1 MNAVESLSSKMFDVI
16 KKCIGKHV
24 ILYGYGKSGIF
35 IEWLCSHVYG
45 KKFTLVI
52 DDKKA
57 IPGIS
62 LHRKIILD
70 YIDPNETVILV
81 SFRRER
87 MTENDMSQMTAYGY
101 EDGKNLFYL
110 KDMIIPDTLGL
121 YSFLEHEC
129 GTDFLKRVDQSEFD
143 YESPDATACG
153 ASRERSLFDMCQMP
167 GIFNGKV
174 LDFGCGKG
182 AAIAIMKMAGIK
194 EVDGV
199 EQSHM
204 LAEIAMGNMKK
215 LGEDMVT
222 IFSED
227 ATKLTEQ
234 LDTYD
239 TFYLY
244 DPFRGETFKKVI
256 KNIEESVRRK
266 DRNVT
271 IVYANPWLHREVEA
285 GGVFKLVKQISTEFF
300 LNIVNVYENE

>member
-1 MNAVESLSSKMFDVI
+1 MKAVESLNKKMRDVI
-16 KKCIGKHV
+16 NKCSGKQV

-35 IEWLCSHVYG
+35 VEWLFSHVYG

-52 DDKKA
+52 DDKKV
-57 IPGIS
+57 IPGIN

-70 YIDPNETVILV
+70 YVDPEQTVILV

-87 MTENDMSQMTAYGY
+87 MTENDMSQMTSFGY
-101 EDGKNLFYL
+101 EEGKNLFFL
-110 KDMIIPDTLGL
+110 KEMIIPDTLGL
-121 YSFLEHEC
+121 YSFLEHEYEA
-129 GTDFLKRVDQSEFD
+129 DFLKRVDQSEFD

-153 ASRERSLFDMCQMP
+153 ASRERSLFDMCYIP
-167 GIFNGKV
+167 GVFNGRV

-194 EVDGV
+194 EVGGV

-204 LAEIAMGNMKK
+204 LAETARDNMKK
-215 LGEDMVT
+215 LGEDMVV
-222 IFSED
+222 IFNED
-227 ATKLTEQ
+227 ATEFTDL
-234 LDTYD
+234 LDMYD

-266 DRNVT
+266 SRKVT

-285 GGVFKLVKQISTEFF
+285 GGIFHLTKQISTEFF
-300 LNIVNVYENE
+300 LNIVNVYENK

>member
-16 KKCIGKHV
+16 KKCIGKQV

-52 DDKKA
+52 DDKKV

-101 EDGKNLFYL
+101 EEGKNLFYL

-121 YSFLEHEC
+121 YSFLEHEY

-174 LDFGCGKG
+174 MDFGCGKG

-222 IFSED
+222 IFNED

-244 DPFRGETFKKVI
+244 DPFRGETFRKVI
-256 KNIEESVRRK
+256 KNIEDSIRRK
-266 DRNVT
+266 NRNVT
-271 IVYANPWLHREVEA
+271 IVYANPWMHKDVEA
-285 GGVFKLVKQISTEFF
+285 DGMFRLTKQLGTEFF
-300 LNIVNVYENE
+300 LNIVNVYENK

>member
-1 MNAVESLSSKMFDVI
+1 MNAVESLNSKMFDVI
-16 KKCIGKHV
+16 KKCIGKQV

-57 IPGIS
+57 IPGIN

-70 YIDPNETVILV
+70 YVDPKETVILV

-101 EDGKNLFYL
+101 EEGKNLFYL

-129 GTDFLKRVDQSEFD
+129 GTDFLKHVDQSEFD

-153 ASRERSLFDMCQMP
+153 ASRERSLLDMCQMP

-204 LAEIAMGNMKK
+204 LAEIARDNMKK
-215 LGEDMVT
+215 LGENMVA
-222 IFSED
+222 IFNED
-227 ATKLTEQ
+227 ATEFTDL
-234 LDTYD
+234 LDMYD

>member
-1 MNAVESLSSKMFDVI
+1 MNAVESLNSKIFDVI
-16 KKCIGKHV
+16 KKCIGKQV

-52 DDKKA
+52 DDKKV

-70 YIDPNETVILV
+70 YIDPKETVILV

-101 EDGKNLFYL
+101 EEGKNLFYL

-153 ASRERSLFDMCQMP
+153 ASRERSLLDMCQMP

-204 LAEIAMGNMKK
+204 LAEIARDNMKK
-215 LGEDMVT
+215 LGEDMVA
-222 IFSED
+222 IFNED
-227 ATKLTEQ
+227 ATEFTDL
-234 LDTYD
+234 LDMYD

-285 GGVFKLVKQISTEFF
+285 GGVFHLTKQISTEFF

>member
-1 MNAVESLSSKMFDVI
+1 MKAVEILNKKMRDVI
-16 KKCIGKHV
+16 NKCSGKQV

-35 IEWLCSHVYG
+35 VEWLCSHVYG

-52 DDKKA
+52 DDKKV
-57 IPGIS
+57 IPGIN

-70 YIDPNETVILV
+70 YVDPEQTVILV

-87 MTENDMSQMTAYGY
+87 MTENDMSQMTSFGY
-101 EDGKNLFYL
+101 KEGKNLFFL
-110 KDMIIPDTLGL
+110 KEMIIPDTLGL
-121 YSFLEHEC
+121 YSFLEHEYEA
-129 GTDFLKRVDQSEFD
+129 DFLKRVDQSEFD

-153 ASRERSLFDMCQMP
+153 ASRERSLFDMCYIP
-167 GIFNGKV
+167 GVFNGRV

-194 EVDGV
+194 EVGGV

-204 LAEIAMGNMKK
+204 LAETARDNM
-215 LGEDMVT
+215 VV
-222 IFSED
+222 IFNED
-227 ATKLTEQ
+227 ATEFTDL
-234 LDTYD
+234 LDMYD

-266 DRNVT
+266 SRKVT

-285 GGVFKLVKQISTEFF
+285 GGIFHLTKQISTEFF
-300 LNIVNVYENE
+300 LNIVNVYENK

>member
-1 MNAVESLSSKMFDVI
+1 MKAVEILNKKMRDVI
-16 KKCIGKHV
+16 NKCSGKQV

-35 IEWLCSHVYG
+35 VEWLCSHVYG
-45 KKFTLVI
+45 KKFALVI
-52 DDKKA
+52 DDKKV
-57 IPGIS
+57 IPGIN

-70 YIDPNETVILV
+70 YVDPEQTVILV

-87 MTENDMSQMTAYGY
+87 MTENDMSQMTSFGY
-101 EDGKNLFYL
+101 KEGKNLFFL
-110 KDMIIPDTLGL
+110 KEMIIPDTLGL
-121 YSFLEHEC
+121 YSFLEHEYEA
-129 GTDFLKRVDQSEFD
+129 DFLKRVDQSEFD

-153 ASRERSLFDMCQMP
+153 ASRERSLFDMCYIP
-167 GIFNGKV
+167 GVFNGRV

-194 EVDGV
+194 EVGGV

-204 LAEIAMGNMKK
+204 LAETARDNMKK

-222 IFSED
+222 ILSED

-256 KNIEESVRRK
+256 KNIEESIRRK

>member
-1 MNAVESLSSKMFDVI
+1 MKAVEILNKKMRDVI
-16 KKCIGKHV
+16 NKCSGKQV

-35 IEWLCSHVYG
+35 VEWLCSHVYG
-45 KKFTLVI
+45 KKFALVI
-52 DDKKA
+52 DDKKV
-57 IPGIS
+57 IPGIN

-70 YIDPNETVILV
+70 YVDPEQTVILV

-87 MTENDMSQMTAYGY
+87 MTENDMSQMTSFGY
-101 EDGKNLFYL
+101 KEGKNLFFL
-110 KDMIIPDTLGL
+110 KEMIIPDTLGL
-121 YSFLEHEC
+121 YSFLEHEYEA
-129 GTDFLKRVDQSEFD
+129 DFLKRVDQSEFD

-153 ASRERSLFDMCQMP
+153 ASRERSLFDMCY
-167 GIFNGKV
+167 GRV

-194 EVDGV
+194 EVGGV

-204 LAEIAMGNMKK
+204 LAETARDNMKK
-215 LGEDMVT
+215 LGEDMVV
-222 IFSED
+222 IFNED
-227 ATKLTEQ
+227 ATEFTDL
-234 LDTYD
+234 LDMYD

-266 DRNVT
+266 SRKVT

-285 GGVFKLVKQISTEFF
+285 GGIFHLTKQISTEFF
-300 LNIVNVYENE
+300 LNIVNVYENK

>member
-16 KKCIGKHV
+16 KKCIGKQV

-52 DDKKA
+52 DDKKV

-87 MTENDMSQMTAYGY
+87 MTEKDMSQMTAYGY
-101 EDGKNLFYL
+101 EEGKNLFYL

-121 YSFLEHEC
+121 YSFLEHEY

-174 LDFGCGKG
+174 MDFGCGKG

-222 IFSED
+222 IFNED

-244 DPFRGETFKKVI
+244 DPFRGETFRKVI
-256 KNIEESVRRK
+256 KNIEDSIRRK
-266 DRNVT
+266 NRNVT
-271 IVYANPWLHREVEA
+271 IVYANPWMHKDVEA
-285 GGVFKLVKQISTEFF
+285 DGMFRLTKQLGTEFF
-300 LNIVNVYENE
+300 LNIVNVYENK

>member
-16 KKCIGKHV
+16 KKCIGKQV

-52 DDKKA
+52 DDKKV

-101 EDGKNLFYL
+101 EEGKNLFYL

-167 GIFNGKV
+167 EIFNGKV

-266 DRNVT
+266 SRKVT
-271 IVYANPWLHREVEA
+271 IVYANPWMHREVEA
-285 GGVFKLVKQISTEFF
+285 GGIFHLTKQISTEFF
-300 LNIVNVYENE
+300 LNIVNVYENK

>member
-1 MNAVESLSSKMFDVI
+1 MKAVEILNKKMRDVI
-16 KKCIGKHV
+16 NKCSGKQV

-35 IEWLCSHVYG
+35 VEWLCSHVYG

-52 DDKKA
+52 DDKKV
-57 IPGIS
+57 IPGIN

-70 YIDPNETVILV
+70 YVDPEQTVILV

-87 MTENDMSQMTAYGY
+87 MTENDMSQMTSFGY
-101 EDGKNLFYL
+101 KEGKNLFFL
-110 KDMIIPDTLGL
+110 KEMIIPDTLGL
-121 YSFLEHEC
+121 YSFLEHEYEA
-129 GTDFLKRVDQSEFD
+129 DFLKRVDQSEFD

-153 ASRERSLFDMCQMP
+153 ASRERSLFDMCYIP
-167 GIFNGKV
+167 GVFNGRV

-194 EVDGV
+194 EVGGV

-204 LAEIAMGNMKK
+204 LAETARDNMKK
-215 LGEDMVT
+215 LGEDMVV
-222 IFSED
+222 IFNED
-227 ATKLTEQ
+227 ATEFTDL
-234 LDTYD
+234 LDMYD
-239 TFYLY
+239 TVYLY

-266 DRNVT
+266 SRKVT

-285 GGVFKLVKQISTEFF
+285 
-300 LNIVNVYENE
+300 

>member
-1 MNAVESLSSKMFDVI
+1 MKAVEILNKKMRDVI
-16 KKCIGKHV
+16 NKCSGKQV

-35 IEWLCSHVYG
+35 VEWLCSHVYG

-52 DDKKA
+52 DDKKV
-57 IPGIS
+57 IPGIN

-70 YIDPNETVILV
+70 YVDPEQTVILV

-87 MTENDMSQMTAYGY
+87 MTENDMSQMTSFGY
-101 EDGKNLFYL
+101 KEGKNLFFL
-110 KDMIIPDTLGL
+110 KEMIIPDTLGL
-121 YSFLEHEC
+121 YSFLEHEYEA
-129 GTDFLKRVDQSEFD
+129 DFLKRVDQSEFD

-153 ASRERSLFDMCQMP
+153 ASRERSLFDMCYIP
-167 GIFNGKV
+167 GVFNGRV

-194 EVDGV
+194 EVGGV

-204 LAEIAMGNMKK
+204 LAETARDNMKK
-215 LGEDMVT
+215 LEEDMVV
-222 IFSED
+222 IFNED
-227 ATKLTEQ
+227 ATEFTDL
-234 LDTYD
+234 LDMCD

-266 DRNVT
+266 SRKVT

-285 GGVFKLVKQISTEFF
+285 GGIFHLTKQISTEFF
-300 LNIVNVYENE
+300 LNIVNVYENK

>member
-16 KKCIGKHV
+16 KKGIGKQV

-52 DDKKA
+52 DDKKV
-57 IPGIS
+57 IPGVNI
-62 LHRKIILD
+62 HRKIILD
-70 YIDPNETVILV
+70 YVDPEETVILV
-81 SFRRER
+81 SFRKER

-101 EDGKNLFYL
+101 EEGKNLFYL
-110 KDMIIPDTLGL
+110 KEMIIPDTLGL

-153 ASRERSLFDMCQMP
+153 ASRERSLLDMCQMP

-266 DRNVT
+266 SRKVT

-285 GGVFKLVKQISTEFF
+285 GGIFHLTKQISTEFF
-300 LNIVNVYENE
+300 LNIVNVYENK

>member
-1 MNAVESLSSKMFDVI
+1 MKAVEILNKKMRDVI
-16 KKCIGKHV
+16 NKCSGKQV

-35 IEWLCSHVYG
+35 VEWLCSHVYG

-52 DDKKA
+52 DDKKV
-57 IPGIS
+57 IPGIN

-70 YIDPNETVILV
+70 YVDPEQTVILV

-87 MTENDMSQMTAYGY
+87 MTENDMSQM
-101 EDGKNLFYL
+101 
-110 KDMIIPDTLGL
+110 IPDTLGL
-121 YSFLEHEC
+121 YSFLEHEYEA
-129 GTDFLKRVDQSEFD
+129 DFLKRVDQSEFD

-153 ASRERSLFDMCQMP
+153 ASRERSLFDMCYIP
-167 GIFNGKV
+167 GVFNGRV

-194 EVDGV
+194 EVGGV

-204 LAEIAMGNMKK
+204 LAETARDNMKK
-215 LGEDMVT
+215 LGEDMVV
-222 IFSED
+222 IFNED
-227 ATKLTEQ
+227 ATEFTDL
-234 LDTYD
+234 LDMYD

-266 DRNVT
+266 SRKVT

-285 GGVFKLVKQISTEFF
+285 GGIFHLTKQISTEFF
-300 LNIVNVYENE
+300 LNIVNVYENK

>member
-1 MNAVESLSSKMFDVI
+1 MNAVESLNSKMFDVI
-16 KKCIGKHV
+16 KKCIGKQV

-57 IPGIS
+57 IPGIN

-70 YIDPNETVILV
+70 YVDPKETVILV

-101 EDGKNLFYL
+101 EEGKNLFYL

-153 ASRERSLFDMCQMP
+153 ASRERSLLDMCQMP

-204 LAEIAMGNMKK
+204 LAEIARDNMKK
-215 LGEDMVT
+215 LG
-222 IFSED
+222 
-227 ATKLTEQ
+227 
-234 LDTYD
+234 
-239 TFYLY
+239 
-244 DPFRGETFKKVI
+244 
-256 KNIEESVRRK
+256 
-266 DRNVT
+266 
-271 IVYANPWLHREVEA
+271 REH
-285 GGVFKLVKQISTEFF
+285 GSNLQ
-300 LNIVNVYENE
+300 

>member
-1 MNAVESLSSKMFDVI
+1 MKAVEILNKKMRDVI
-16 KKCIGKHV
+16 NKCSGKQV

-35 IEWLCSHVYG
+35 VEWLCSHVYG

-52 DDKKA
+52 DDKKV
-57 IPGIS
+57 IPGIN

-70 YIDPNETVILV
+70 YVDPEQTVILV

-87 MTENDMSQMTAYGY
+87 MTENDMSQMTSFGY
-101 EDGKNLFYL
+101 KEGKNLFFL
-110 KDMIIPDTLGL
+110 KEMIIPDTLGL
-121 YSFLEHEC
+121 YSFLEHEYEA
-129 GTDFLKRVDQSEFD
+129 DFLKRVDQSEFD

-153 ASRERSLFDMCQMP
+153 ASRERSLFDMCYIP
-167 GIFNGKV
+167 GVFNGRV

-194 EVDGV
+194 EVGGV

-204 LAEIAMGNMKK
+204 LAETARDNMKK
-215 LGEDMVT
+215 LEEDMVV
-222 IFSED
+222 IFNED
-227 ATKLTEQ
+227 ATEFTDL
-234 LDTYD
+234 LDMYD

-266 DRNVT
+266 SRKVT

-285 GGVFKLVKQISTEFF
+285 GGIFHLTKQISTEFF
-300 LNIVNVYENE
+300 LNIVNVYENK

>member
-1 MNAVESLSSKMFDVI
+1 MKAVEILNKKMCDVI
-16 KKCIGKHV
+16 NKCSGKQV

-35 IEWLCSHVYG
+35 VEWLCSHVYG
-45 KKFTLVI
+45 KKFALVI
-52 DDKKA
+52 DDKKV
-57 IPGIS
+57 IPGIN

-70 YIDPNETVILV
+70 YVDPEQTVILV

-87 MTENDMSQMTAYGY
+87 MTENDMSQMTSFGY
-101 EDGKNLFYL
+101 KEGKNLFFL
-110 KDMIIPDTLGL
+110 KEMIIPDTLGL
-121 YSFLEHEC
+121 YSFLEHEYEA
-129 GTDFLKRVDQSEFD
+129 DFLKRVDQSEFD

-153 ASRERSLFDMCQMP
+153 ASRERSLFDMCYIP
-167 GIFNGKV
+167 GVFNGRV

-194 EVDGV
+194 EVGGV

-204 LAEIAMGNMKK
+204 LAETARDNMKK

-222 IFSED
+222 ILSED

-256 KNIEESVRRK
+256 KNIEESIRRK

>member
-1 MNAVESLSSKMFDVI
+1 MNAVESLNSKMFDVI
-16 KKCIGKHV
+16 KKCIGKQV

-35 IEWLCSHVYG
+35 IEWLCSCVYG

-52 DDKKA
+52 DDKKV

-70 YIDPNETVILV
+70 YIDPKETVILV
-81 SFRRER
+81 SFRKER

-101 EDGKNLFYL
+101 EEGKNLFYL
-110 KDMIIPDTLGL
+110 KEMIIPDTLGL

-143 YESPDATACG
+143 YENPDATACG
-153 ASRERSLFDMCQMP
+153 ASRERSLLDMCRMP
-167 GIFNGKV
+167 GIFKGKV

-222 IFSED
+222 IFNED

-244 DPFRGETFKKVI
+244 DPFRGETFRKVI
-256 KNIEESVRRK
+256 KNIEDSIRRK
-266 DRNVT
+266 NRNVT
-271 IVYANPWLHREVEA
+271 IVYANPWMHKDVEA
-285 GGVFKLVKQISTEFF
+285 DGMFRLTKQLSTEFF
-300 LNIVNVYENE
+300 LNIVNVYENK

>member
-1 MNAVESLSSKMFDVI
+1 MKAVEILNKKMRDVI
-16 KKCIGKHV
+16 NKCSGKQV

-35 IEWLCSHVYG
+35 VEWLCSRVYG

-52 DDKKA
+52 DDKKV
-57 IPGIS
+57 IPGIN

-70 YIDPNETVILV
+70 YVDPEQTVILV

-87 MTENDMSQMTAYGY
+87 MTENDMSQMTSFGY
-101 EDGKNLFYL
+101 KEGKNLFFL
-110 KDMIIPDTLGL
+110 KEMIIPDTLGL
-121 YSFLEHEC
+121 YSFLEHEYEA
-129 GTDFLKRVDQSEFD
+129 DFLKRVDQSEFD

-153 ASRERSLFDMCQMP
+153 ASRERSLFDMCYIP
-167 GIFNGKV
+167 GVFNGRV

-194 EVDGV
+194 EVGGV

-204 LAEIAMGNMKK
+204 LAETARDNMKK
-215 LGEDMVT
+215 LGEDMVV
-222 IFSED
+222 IFNED
-227 ATKLTEQ
+227 ATEFTDL
-234 LDTYD
+234 LDMYD

-266 DRNVT
+266 SRKVT

-285 GGVFKLVKQISTEFF
+285 GGIFHLTKQISTEFF
-300 LNIVNVYENE
+300 LNIVNVYENK